1 MPCPLA
7 RPASVTAPTSGSRG
21 LASGSHQRPPPS
33 RAGHP
38 AHSCGARVVATSQRP
53 QEAQAW
59 GPEWWTRGAV
69 GVRGGRL
76 APTACARRAGGG
88 SQEPA
93 GGSQSCSPVVP
104 SARAPQGLALHLALG
119 RDPNPGRRES
129 LGMHWPLVLLSIQ
142 RPAPHPAG
150 PGGERGAVHTGL
162 RSPERAAHQV
172 PASLLTLRSDM
183 LVTLVSP
190 QPRARGPAWAVGEAC
205 SGVSPTPPA
214 GALAPPAPSTPLL
227 GLPAPICSALPA
239 PVQLPTASPPRRQPV
254 PHAPSH
260 WRLVPSHLPS
270 LSPCPHSRHRPCH
283 RDPEGGFVPP
293 QAACC
298 PRLGAALR
306 VSSHLASACRPASV
320 HPPAQSRLSVL
331 PPPPPSVAVR
341 PHVPVDQLDSSASLG
356 QALCPRVTFPG
367 TDPVFGDHIDT

>member
-1 MPCPLA
+1 MGDWPP
-7 RPASVTAPTSGSRG
+7 RPV
-21 LASGSHQRPPPS
+21 H
-33 RAGHP
+33 
-38 AHSCGARVVATSQRP
+38 
-53 QEAQAW
+53 
-59 GPEWWTRGAV
+59 V
-69 GVRGGRL
+69 GR
-76 APTACARRAGGG
+76 GGG

-150 PGGERGAVHTGL
+150 PGGEHGAVHTGL

-239 PVQLPTASPPRRQPV
+239 PVELPTASPPRRQPV
-254 PHAPSH
+254 PHAPSQ

-298 PRLGAALR
+298 PPPGG
-306 VSSHLASACRPASV
+306 RP
-320 HPPAQSRLSVL
+320 QGLL
-331 PPPPPSVAVR
+331 PPGLCLPPSICPSSCTVQAVCPSPAASQCCCASPR
-341 PHVPVDQLDSSASLG
+341 PCGPA
-356 QALCPRVTFPG
+356 
-367 TDPVFGDHIDT
+367 